1 MAFFYGVN
9 KEVLP
14 LKVCDESLLKPYET
28 EFVIILIMQ
37 NVSNL
42 TIGYFFRAIPEKSK
56 VIKASLLAG

>member
-14 LKVCDESLLKPYET
+14 LKVCDLSQLKPYGT
-28 EFVIILIMQ
+28 ESVIILIIQ

-42 TIGYFFRAIPEKSK
+42 TIGYILRAIPEKK
-56 VIKASLLAG
+56 